1 MRFDPEAS
9 WGANAG
15 LDVAR
20 KALEGVKEKYP
31 EVSYAD
37 LYTLAGVVAVE
48 EAGYVGFVLLCL
60 CNVHLLYAD
69 SRFVNTCL

>member
-48 EAGYVGFVLLCL
+48 EAGYVVLSCCVCAMSTVVCRLSFC
-60 CNVHLLYAD
+60 
-69 SRFVNTCL
+69 

>member
-15 LDVAR
+15 LGVAR
-20 KALEGVKEKYP
+20 KALEAVKEKHP
-31 EVSYAD
+31 DISYAD

-48 EAGYVGFVLLCL
+48 EAG
-60 CNVHLLYAD
+60 
-69 SRFVNTCL
+69 